1 MYRIDKYWIV
11 LALMIGMTFSRSN
24 AVFAQAIVGDSLLA
38 PGDSLSAPWNSLSAL
53 HDSSSATSNAH
64 APVYH
69 VNYWV
74 SVPIILV
81 GGAAGIY
88 HLDHTE
94 SGIDSADLANINP
107 NNVPFF
113 DRLSLH
119 QNIALV
125 PQWDVY
131 AHIGQI
137 TGAAM
142 PFLLLIDG
150 DIRQDWLPVLA
161 IGLEVNMVAL
171 GIYSISP
178 LGPSFQTRY
187 RPLVYYPY
195 AAAHAAGINQ
205 ADGNNKESF
214 YSGHVAS
221 VAASAFFMAK
231 VYCDYH
237 PDANQ
242 YLAYSLAAVPTLA
255 MGWIRIM
262 TLDHFPSDIAVGMT
276 VGTLCGVLIPEL
288 HKIGDKNLSIGAYS
302 SPTSGTGLTLTWN
315 LASE

>member
-1 MYRIDKYWIV
+1 
-11 LALMIGMTFSRSN
+11 
-24 AVFAQAIVGDSLLA
+24 
-38 PGDSLSAPWNSLSAL
+38 
-53 HDSSSATSNAH
+53 
-64 APVYH
+64 

-74 SVPIILV
+74 SVPIILI
-81 GGAAGIY
+81 GGASGIY
-88 HLDHTE
+88 HLYHPV
-94 SGIDSADLANINP
+94 SNIDSADLATINP

-113 DRLSLH
+113 DRVSLH

-131 AHIGQI
+131 AQIGQI

-150 DIRQDWLPVLA
+150 DIRQDWLPVLT
-161 IGLEVNMVAL
+161 IGLEVNMIAL

-187 RPLVYYPY
+187 RPLVYYPK
-195 AAAHAAGINQ
+195 AEAEAAGIDQ

-237 PDANQ
+237 PDANP
-242 YLAYSLAAVPTLA
+242 YLVYSLAAVPTLA
-255 MGWIRIM
+255 MSYIRIM
-262 TLDHFPSDIAVGMT
+262 TLDHFPSDIAVGIA

-288 HKIGDKNLSIGAYS
+288 HKVGNRNLSIGAYS
-302 SPTSGTGLTLTWN
+302 SPTMGTGLTVHWDMG
-315 LASE
+315 SE

>member
-1 MYRIDKYWIV
+1 MYIVNKYCLSSLLV
-11 LALMIGMTFSRSN
+11 LAVLFYSGAGAN
-24 AVFAQAIVGDSLLA
+24 AQSMSIDSSSGPA
-38 PGDSLSAPWNSLSAL
+38 
-53 HDSSSATSNAH
+53 DSSSAPSH
-64 APVYH
+64 SHQPVYF

-81 GGAAGIY
+81 GGAGGLWLTAHPKDTISNA
-88 HLDHTE
+88 E
-94 SGIDSADLANINP
+94 LAAAQANP
-107 NNVPFF
+107 NNVPSF

-119 QNIALV
+119 QNMALV
-125 PQWDVY
+125 PTWDKY
-131 AHIGQI
+131 AQIGQI

-150 DIRQDWLPVLA
+150 DIRQDWLPMLT

-171 GIYSISP
+171 GIYSLSP

-187 RPLVYYPY
+187 RPLVYYSP
-195 AAAHAAGINQ
+195 ADAKAAGIDQ
-205 ADGNNKESF
+205 EDGNNKDSF
-214 YSGHVAS
+214 FSGHVSS
-221 VAASAFFMAK
+221 VAASSFFMAK

-242 YLAYSLAAVPTLA
+242 YLIYSLAALPPIA

-302 SPTSGTGLTLTWN
+302 SPTTGTGLTLNWN
-315 LASE
+315 MGSD